1 MTSVYDIVASNPPSH
16 TQSGGAVA
24 PAKIAPPKIV
34 PINVNNLVNNIS
46 NKELEKVFAV
56 RMNSKKNNADNN
68 KK

>member
-1 MTSVYDIVASNPPSH
+1 MTSVHDIGASNP
-16 TQSGGAVA
+16 AA
-24 PAKIAPPKIV
+24 PAKIVAPKIV

-56 RMNSKKNNADNN
+56 MMNSKKNNADNN